1 MRLLWLLCAVP
12 ALALRAPREPS
23 RFEYRQVEMG
33 VVARIVLY
41 APDESAAREAARA
54 AFARVA
60 ALDSIMSDYRPE
72 SELMRLSARSGGP
85 PVRVSEELFHLL
97 SLADSLS
104 RVSDGA
110 FDVTAGPLVRLWRR
124 ARRTGTLPTEA
135 ERREAMSRVG
145 WRHLHLDPAA
155 RTVRLD
161 RPGML
166 LDLGGIAKGYAA
178 QEAVRTLARQG
189 VSRALVEMGGDLV
202 ASAPPPGRR
211 GWRVRIDRPGRTAPD
226 SLLLAHAA
234 LSTSGDTEQFV
245 EIDGVRYSHVVDP
258 ATGVGLRT
266 RVAATVLAP
275 DGATADAL
283 STLLTVLGPAQ
294 GRALLA
300 ARFPGVTAWVRIGK

>member
-1 MRLLWLLCAVP
+1 
-12 ALALRAPREPS
+12 
-23 RFEYRQVEMG
+23 MG
-33 VVARIVLY
+33 VVARILLY

-60 ALDSIMSDYRPE
+60 ALDSVMSDYRPG

-85 PVRVSEELFHLL
+85 PVRVSGELFHLL

-104 RVSDGA
+104 RLSDGA
-110 FDVTAGPLVRLWRR
+110 FDVTAGPLVRLWR
-124 ARRTGTLPTEA
+124 AVRRTGTLPTEA

-145 WRHLHLDPAA
+145 WRHLHLDSAA

-178 QEAVRTLARQG
+178 QEAVRTLADRG

-202 ASAPPPGRR
+202 AGAPPPGRR
-211 GWRVRIDRPGRTAPD
+211 GWRVRIESPGSTAPD

-258 ATGVGLRT
+258 ATGLGLRT
-266 RVAATVLAP
+266 RVVATVLAP

-283 STLLTVLGPAQ
+283 STLLTVLDPAR

>member
-12 ALALRAPREPS
+12 ALGLGAPRELS

-60 ALDSIMSDYRPE
+60 ALDSVMSDYRPG

-85 PVRVSEELFHLL
+85 PVRVSGELFHLL

-104 RVSDGA
+104 RLSDGA
-110 FDVTAGPLVRLWRR
+110 FDVTAGPLVRLWRA

-135 ERREAMSRVG
+135 ERRETMSRVG
-145 WRHLHLDPAA
+145 WRHLHLDSAA

-178 QEAVRTLARQG
+178 QEAVRTLADRG

-202 ASAPPPGRR
+202 AGAPPPGRR
-211 GWRVRIDRPGRTAPD
+211 GWRVRIDNPGGTAPD

-283 STLLTVLGPAQ
+283 STLLTVLDPAR

>member
-1 MRLLWLLCAVP
+1 
-12 ALALRAPREPS
+12 
-23 RFEYRQVEMG
+23 
-33 VVARIVLY
+33 
-41 APDESAAREAARA
+41 
-54 AFARVA
+54 
-60 ALDSIMSDYRPE
+60 
-72 SELMRLSARSGGP
+72 
-85 PVRVSEELFHLL
+85 
-97 SLADSLS
+97 
-104 RVSDGA
+104 
-110 FDVTAGPLVRLWRR
+110 
-124 ARRTGTLPTEA
+124 
-135 ERREAMSRVG
+135 
-145 WRHLHLDPAA
+145 
-155 RTVRLD
+155 
-161 RPGML
+161 
-166 LDLGGIAKGYAA
+166 
-178 QEAVRTLARQG
+178 
-189 VSRALVEMGGDLV
+189 MGGDLV